1 MVSKKK
7 SFGQYECNISSFSA
21 CVKYNFGILDP
32 ALGPR
37 PICNK
42 EKVFQEIEKLSD
54 KKDVIHKL
62 GHNDNTRKDNSSFLI
77 CVSGMKL
84 TKDLISFQHFSAQD
98 RFVCIKNGQA

>member
-1 MVSKKK
+1 M
-7 SFGQYECNISSFSA
+7 
-21 CVKYNFGILDP
+21 KYNFGILDP

-77 CVSGMKL
+77 CFNGMKL
-84 TKDLISFQHFSAQD
+84 TIDLISCQQFIVQVII
-98 RFVCIKNGQA
+98 VCIKNGQAWKLEI

>member
-1 MVSKKK
+1 M
-7 SFGQYECNISSFSA
+7 
-21 CVKYNFGILDP
+21 KYNFGILDP

-77 CVSGMKL
+77 CFNGMKL
-84 TKDLISFQHFSAQD
+84 TKDLISVHLFSVQIIIV
-98 RFVCIKNGQA
+98 FIKNGQA